1 MTTWSTVK
9 CDGSAARAE
18 QAEIVGVEGK
28 KLRKFE
34 KGELFMD
41 MERSYTSA
49 NALLIEQSATIKEGA
64 TNKEG
69 ATIEEARCK

>member
-49 NALLIEQSATIKEGA
+49 NALLD
-64 TNKEG
+64 N
-69 ATIEEARCK
+69 